1 MTGFVRRTPGLHA
14 IAILVGV
21 GFGVIG
27 WLAVDPLVGA
37 VTTSIESRLIGHLP
51 PTAALNFFG
60 NNWSV
65 AIATSFGGVAFV
77 IPALSSIAFNGLALG
92 ATAALEENLVALLAF
107 VAPTESS
114 KFPRFSSRSAGYPP
128 RGSSRGGR
136 SAVVCPA
143 RRSPTRLRTRSGY

>member
-1 MTGFVRRTPGLHA
+1 VARGR
-14 IAILVGV
+14 
-21 GFGVIG
+21 
-27 WLAVDPLVGA
+27 PLVGA

-114 KFPRFSSRSAGYPP
+114 KFPRFSSPSAGYPP
-128 RGSSRGGR
+128 RDRLVAGVPRSSVPRG
-136 SAVVCPA
+136 V
-143 RRSPTRLRTRSGY
+143 RRRA